1 MDIEAKGNK
10 EILDNHMGGKEIA
23 YTPTVMLYGK
33 DKMKPIEY
41 TGDYKLD
48 TLKTFI
54 TDYCVE
60 NGYGGSYNIIEPE
73 TTGPSLRGRSYG

>member
-1 MDIEAKGNK
+1 
-10 EILDNHMGGKEIA
+10 MGGKEIA

-73 TTGPSLRGRSYG
+73 TTGPSLGGRSYG